1 MFVCLGHQLKT
12 QKKMNGLSNLV
23 HVVKRIG
30 DQKCDP
36 SIPECGS
43 TSNGMVV
50 IRKTAQFG
58 QGIRNWKKGE
68 FKPCLKCLNKAY
80 EQGRISA
87 NTYNLAIEIRK

>member
-1 MFVCLGHQLKT
+1 MFCMFGASIKNAE
-12 QKKMNGLSNLV
+12 KMNGLSNLV
-23 HVVKRIG
+23 HVVKRKG

-58 QGIRNWKKGE
+58 QGIRNWEKGD

-80 EQGRISA
+80 EQGRIGPK
-87 NTYNLAIEIRK
+87 TYNLAIEIRK